1 MSKADGFPDLGLKY
15 KDVRK
20 RVNRIKKD
28 YKNNPKSDKKGQLN
42 LIKSLNNQA
51 ALCEGEGARTELID
65 ELTHD
70 SNNHSKASLG
80 WSSNYDKAY
89 EIAFGKK
96 KT

>member
-20 RVNRIKKD
+20 RVKRIKE
-28 YKNNPKSDKKGQLN
+28 NIRTNPKGDKNQQVE

-70 SNNHSKASLG
+70 TNNHSTPRCG
-80 WSSNYDKAY
+80 WSNHYEKAY
-89 EIAFGKK
+89 AIAFGKK